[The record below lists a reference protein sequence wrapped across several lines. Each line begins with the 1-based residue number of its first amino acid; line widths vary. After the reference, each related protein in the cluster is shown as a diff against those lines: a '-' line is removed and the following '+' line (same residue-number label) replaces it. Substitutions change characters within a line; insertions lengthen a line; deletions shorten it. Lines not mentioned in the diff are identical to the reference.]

1 MFDQY
6 MPAFYIGSF
15 LFAVV
20 AVIAAV
26 FAVPIDKEMAEVE
39 EHSSGHNVAH

>member
-15 LFAVV
+15 VFAVV
-20 AVIAAV
+20 ASIAAI
-26 FAVPIDKEMAEVE
+26 FMVPIDKEMAEVE
-39 EHSSGHNVAH
+39 VHSSGHNAAH